1 MDNIRIVANIPNIY
15 TKGFMPK
22 KLTDLENDG
31 HFVQDENYVHTDNN
45 LTDELKEHIEGSV
58 RFDIAQSLTEEQKA
72 RARENIGVA
81 DTPEFEELEQRVSNL
96 EDFEDSQIIVN
107 EDFEQSIGLN
117 TDNIN
122 NLTDEVNNVIKP
134 TLEGINE
141 DIGLIESDIEDLQ
154 NNKLDKNLGS
164 INKDKILGIN
174 EDGNVVPIDLPET
187 LFADNETIIKD
198 SNGVLTAVGL
208 RRTGG
213 GIITADNI
221 KDLELDVAN
230 YKITTNQKI
239 SDIENINEDQQE
251 EIEYVTKRVNTLV
264 GSGGYLTA
272 NNFGTSIPTQ
282 SVLTNY
288 ALNEIGITDYLEIW
302 NATKVKNTFDGH
314 TWVLTNTQDTA
325 PAVFE
330 WTDQGIDYVALAT
343 DSSAGIVK
351 GSIDQFKVSVDMFGE
366 MSVNGLEEAL
376 DNVTVKTDDITV
388 RTNSEDKLEVI
399 GVTNGTDSI
408 SFEQLQEAFTFRVYG
423 V

>member
-1 MDNIRIVANIPNIY
+1 MENLKLKVKLAAYSRGVIP
-15 TKGFMPK
+15 TK
-22 KLTDLENDG
+22 LSDLENDMD
-31 HFVQDENYVHTDNN
+31 FVVDPDYVHTDNN

-58 RFDIAQSLTEEQKA
+58 RFDITQSLTEEQKA

-81 DTPEFEELEQRVSNL
+81 DTPEFEELEERVSDL
-96 EDFEDSQIIVN
+96 EDFENDQLLLNENFEGRVTTNRDDIDS
-107 EDFEQSIGLN
+107 
-117 TDNIN
+117 
-122 NLTDEVNNVIKP
+122 LTDEIDNVIKP
-134 TLEGINE
+134 AIQ
-141 DIGLIESDIEDLQ
+141 DITEELGFIDSDIEDLQ
-154 NNKLDKNLGS
+154 NTKLDKNLGS
-164 INKDKILGIN
+164 INKDKILSIDEEGDIT
-174 EDGNVVPIDLPET
+174 PIDLPET
-187 LFADNETIIKD
+187 LFADNETIVKD
-198 SNGVLTAVGL
+198 SNGTLTAVAL

-213 GIITADNI
+213 GLVTADDI

-239 SDIENINEDQQE
+239 NDIENINEDQQE

-272 NNFGTSIPTQ
+272 NNFGSAVPSQ
-282 SVLTNY
+282 NDLTNY

-302 NATKVKNTFDGH
+302 NATKVKNTFNGH
-314 TWVLTNTQDTA
+314 TWVLTNTQDTT

-343 DSSAGIVK
+343 DGSAGIVK

-376 DNVTVKTDDITV
+376 ENVTVKTDDITIK
-388 RTNSEDKLEVI
+388 TNLDDKLEVMGI
-399 GVTNGTDSI
+399 TDGTDSI
-408 SFEQLQEAFTFRVYG
+408 TFEQLQEALTFRVYG